1 MVMVMVVMVVM
12 ASQLRSNNFLPQLLW
27 FLACLLPATAFAASD
42 WKVTSGLNLSERYT
56 DNVSLAA
63 SGGDSAFITQVSPRI
78 GISRKGKRGNV
89 NLAYS
94 LTDLLYDS
102 GKNNLSQDLNAGI
115 QVEPVVGVF
124 KLNGNAKVG
133 QQYASQF
140 APVSQ
145 DTYHTASN
153 RVETRSI
160 SLTPSLH
167 NEFFERSLIT
177 DASLGLNYASADS
190 NALSTSTSNT
200 LNFSL
205 HNGPRTGRLTYG
217 AKYSRNSGNSNGVS
231 ASTFESESYNIGYAI
246 YSRTR
251 IFLNGG
257 SNSTQGVTSLQGLGG
272 RYTTV
277 GVNWAPVNYFSLT
290 GSAGQSG
297 NSTSYSLSGNWSPSR
312 KINLAATA
320 GKRNN
325 ASSYNLSGSWTPSML
340 TSLSA
345 SAQKNFDSG
354 TFGVDTSNNG
364 LSSYGSTSY
373 ALKLNH
379 RIRRAALGLSYS
391 ESVVDASQQINQT
404 VNFPFYECAGGIYKP
419 VVPGEPMPADCVT
432 QGTLPI
438 PYTSLL
444 NQTTLNKT
452 WAGTLNYS
460 LGRSALA
467 FSLSQSQRLYISTTG
482 GGEDQQMSLSAS
494 WSLPLSGR
502 TSMSLGT
509 NWSTA
514 EAATQQSDAWSL
526 YWSLA
531 HQISPRVRSSFNARH
546 SEQKTNGT
554 TGNVKEN
561 SVSAQLGMTF

>member
-1 MVMVMVVMVVM
+1 MAMAGM
-12 ASQLRSNNFLPQLLW
+12 ASTLLSNNALSRPFWILVW
-27 FLACLLPATAFAASD
+27 LLPVTAFAASD
-42 WKVTSGLNLSERYT
+42 WKVTSGLSLSERYT
-56 DNVSLAA
+56 DNVTLAA
-63 SGGDSAFITQVSPRI
+63 SGAESAFITQVAPRI
-78 GISRKGKRGNV
+78 GLSRQGKRGNV

-94 LTDLLYDS
+94 LTDTLYDS
-102 GKNNLSQDLNAGI
+102 GQNNLSHDLNAAM
-115 QVEPVVGVF
+115 QVEPVTGVL
-124 KLNGNAKVG
+124 KLNGNARIG

-145 DTYHTASN
+145 DTYHTVAN
-153 RVETRSI
+153 RVETRSV

-190 NALSTSTSNT
+190 NTLSNSTSNT
-200 LNFSL
+200 LSFSAR
-205 HNGPRTGRLTYG
+205 NGQRPGRLTYG
-217 AKYSRNSGNSNGVS
+217 ANYSRNSGNSSGVS
-231 ASTFESESYNIGYAI
+231 ATTFKSESYNIGYAI

-251 IFLNGG
+251 VFLNGG
-257 SNSTQGVTSLQGLGG
+257 SNSTQGVASLQGLGS

-277 GVNWAPVNYFSLT
+277 GANWTPVNYFSLT
-290 GSAGQSG
+290 GTVGQSAD
-297 NSTSYSLSGNWSPSR
+297 STSYSLSGNWSPSR

-325 ASSYNLSGSWTPSML
+325 GSSYNLSGSWTPDAL
-340 TSLSA
+340 TNLSA
-345 SAQKNFDSG
+345 SAQKNFDSS

-391 ESVVDASQQINQT
+391 ESVVDASQQLNQT
-404 VNFPFYECAGGIYKP
+404 VNFPFYQCAGGIYKP

-432 QGTLPI
+432 QGTLSI

-444 NQTTLNKT
+444 NQTTLSKT
-452 WAGTLNYS
+452 WSASIGYS
-460 LGRSALA
+460 LGRSSLA
-467 FSLSQSQRLYISTTG
+467 FSLSQSKRQYLSTVT
-482 GGEDQQMSLSAS
+482 GGEDEQTAFSSN
-494 WSLPLSGR
+494 WTLPLSGR
-502 TSMSLGT
+502 TSTSLGA
-509 NWSTA
+509 NWSAA
-514 EAATQQSDAWSL
+514 EAATQQSDTWAI

-531 HQISPRVRSSFNARH
+531 HQISPKVSSSFTARH

-554 TGNVKEN
+554 IGNVTEN

>member
-1 MVMVMVVMVVM
+1 MVVMVAM
-12 ASQLRSNNFLPQLLW
+12 ASQLRSNNFLPQRLW

-102 GKNNLSQDLNAGI
+102 GKNNLTQDLNATM

-205 HNGPRTGRLTYG
+205 RNGPRPGRLTYG

-251 IFLNGG
+251 VFLNGG
-257 SNSTQGVTSLQGLGG
+257 NNSTQGVASLQGLGG

-290 GSAGQSG
+290 GSVGQSG

-325 ASSYNLSGSWTPSML
+325 ASSYNLSGSWTPSVL

-364 LSSYGSTSY
+364 LSSYGATSY
-373 ALKLNH
+373 ALKLSH
-379 RIRRAALGLSYS
+379 RVRRAALGLSYS
-391 ESVVDASQQINQT
+391 ESVVNSAQQLNRQ
-404 VNFPFYECAGGIYKP
+404 YSDGIYLCGLAPNQQMTFIADGLP
-419 VVPGEPMPADCVT
+419 VPADCEPA
-432 QGTLPI
+432 TLTS
-438 PYTSLL
+438 TSLL

-467 FSLSQSQRLYISTTG
+467 FSLSQSQRLYIGTTG

-502 TSMSLGT
+502 TSTSLGT
-509 NWSTA
+509 NWSMA
-514 EAATQQSDAWSL
+514 EAATQQSDTWAL

-531 HQISPRVRSSFNARH
+531 HKISPRVSSSVTARH